1 MSIRKNY
8 LFMLFLYLL
17 ALGCCEASH
26 DSAPYGFTIKKDG
39 KTIFGGDKS
48 KINISFLEDKTSK
61 PYFNLIKDYDGKDSV
76 VFVSILPPSDK
87 SMVKYLIVNDLA
99 KRKDTLSLFYSVSK
113 CSVTFESSLLNGK
126 KGTVTTINY
135 AVIFD
140 VD

>member
-1 MSIRKNY
+1 MIRVI
-8 LFMLFLYLL
+8 LSFVLMTL
-17 ALGCCEASH
+17 AFGCCETSH

-39 KTIFGGDKS
+39 KAIFGSDKS
-48 KINISFLEDKTSK
+48 NVNISFLDDKTSK

-87 SMVKYLIVNDLA
+87 SMVKYLIVNDFA
-99 KRKDTLSLFYSVSK
+99 KRKDTLTLFYSVSK
-113 CSVTFESSLLNGK
+113 CSITFESSLLNGK
-126 KGTVTTINY
+126 KGNVTTLNY

>member
-1 MSIRKNY
+1 MIKTTSI
-8 LFMLFLYLL
+8 LMLIMLVS
-17 ALGCCEASH
+17 GCCDTNK

-39 KTIFGGDKS
+39 KAIFGNDKS

-61 PYFNLIKDYDGKDSV
+61 PYFNLIKDYDGKDSI

-87 SMVKYLIVNDLA
+87 SMVKYLIVNDFA

-126 KGTVTTINY
+126 KGTVTTLNY
-135 AVIFD
+135 AVIFE